1 MKDKLEK
8 LSTEI
13 GNVLDSGNISDTI
26 KYLNLWE
33 IKLELDKIL
42 EETKNTVQIV
52 TDGNSFHTNC
62 LYCLYED
69 GKDCNN
75 ALSKYYKKEIEYDF
89 LCKEFYSYLVLE
101 GKEEA
106 VLEDFNKF
114 EVLEL

>member
-1 MKDKLEK
+1 MKDEIEK
-8 LSTEI
+8 LSNKI
-13 GNVLDSGNISDTI
+13 GNLLDSGSTSNISE
-26 KYLNLWE
+26 YLNLWE
-33 IKLELDKIL
+33 IKLELDKVL

-62 LYCLYED
+62 LYCVFEE
-69 GKDCNN
+69 GKNCNN
-75 ALSKYYKKEIEYDF
+75 AKSKYYEKEIEYDF
-89 LCKEFYSYLVLE
+89 LCKEFYSCLVLE

>member
-1 MKDKLEK
+1 MKDKLKK

-13 GNVLDSGNISDTI
+13 DNTI
-26 KYLNLWE
+26 EYLNLLE
-33 IKLELDKIL
+33 ELDK
-42 EETKNTVQIV
+42 VIV
-52 TDGNSFHTNC
+52 TTGDIFYTNC
-62 LYCLYED
+62 QYCAFEE
-69 GKDCNN
+69 GKNCNN
-75 ALSKYYKKEIEYDF
+75 AKSKYYEKEIEYDF

>member
-26 KYLNLWE
+26 KYLNLLE
-33 IKLELDKIL
+33 IKLELDKVL
-42 EETKNTVQIV
+42 VQIV